1 MDGTASHDQLL
12 NDLAL
17 CVVVAWGFAVVA
29 KLIRQPLIVAY
40 LLAGVL
46 VGPVGLGWIADRE
59 AIATI
64 SELGLIFLLFMIGL
78 EIDLKKVL
86 TAGKAILVTSIVQVV
101 GGALLGV
108 IFFKLIGFSLGGG
121 KLDAVY
127 LAVAAALSSTVVIV
141 KILHDKRELDT
152 LAGRI
157 TLGVLVIQDLF
168 AILFL
173 AVQPDLNHPSFAAV
187 GLSLFKVAVLVAA
200 ALVAS
205 KYALPPLFR
214 AVARLPELVLVG
226 ALAWCFLVCGLA
238 TALGLSREMG
248 ALIAGVAISTFP
260 YALDVTA
267 KVTSL
272 RDFFLTIFFVALG
285 MTIPKPDWALL
296 GMALVFSG
304 FLIVSRFIT
313 VFFPLHRMNL
323 GHRVSFLPAL
333 SLSQVSE
340 FSLVIVA
347 LGQKLQ
353 HVSETVAGVV
363 AYAFAFL
370 AVDTSYAM
378 MKSEGI
384 LRRASPWLAR
394 LGLRDY
400 LPPKSAIETDTD
412 HIQKRIYFLGFF
424 STASSLLEELSRHDA
439 ALLKDIAVVDFNPLV
454 NTELRRRGIPIIYG
468 DISQR
473 ETLLHAGVAG
483 AEILICTIP
492 NSMLKGTS
500 NLRLVQQLREINP
513 SSQIIAP
520 AEFLSDVPKLYA
532 AGASFVSVPRMTEA
546 KVLRD
551 AVIAA
556 RENRLHHHR
565 EELHRDL
572 HERQEVIS

>member
-1 MDGTASHDQLL
+1 MCRCWDAR
-12 NDLAL
+12 
-17 CVVVAWGFAVVA
+17 CWG
-29 KLIRQPLIVAY
+29 
-40 LLAGVL
+40 
-46 VGPVGLGWIADRE
+46 WH
-59 AIATI
+59 
-64 SELGLIFLLFMIGL
+64 
-78 EIDLKKVL
+78 
-86 TAGKAILVTSIVQVV
+86 
-101 GGALLGV
+101 
-108 IFFKLIGFSLGGG
+108 FFKLIGFKLGEGR
-121 KLDAVY
+121 LDVVY
-127 LAVAAALSSTVVIV
+127 LATAAALSSTVVIV
-141 KILHDKRELDT
+141 KILHDKQELDT

-173 AVQPDLNHPSFAAV
+173 AIQPDLNHPSFGAV
-187 GLSLFKVAVLVAA
+187 GASLFKVAVLVAA
-200 ALVAS
+200 TLVAS

-238 TALGLSREMG
+238 TALDLSREMG

-285 MTIPKPDWALL
+285 MTIPKPDIALL
-296 GMALVFSG
+296 GLALSFAG

-323 GHRVSFLPAL
+323 GHRVSLIPAL
-333 SLSQVSE
+333 SLAQVSE

-370 AVDTSYAM
+370 AIGTSYGM
-378 MKSEGI
+378 MKSEAI
-384 LRRASPWLAR
+384 LRWTSPWLTR

-400 LPPKSAIETDTD
+400 LPPESTQLRETD
-412 HIQKRIYFLGFF
+412 HIRKPIYFLGFF
-424 STASSLLEELSRHDA
+424 STASSLLEELSRRDPD
-439 ALLKDIAVVDFNPLV
+439 LLKEVAVIDFNPLV

-473 ETLLHAGVAG
+473 ETLLHAGVAD

-500 NLRLVQQLREINP
+500 NLRLVQHLREINP
-513 SSQIIAP
+513 TAQIIAP
-520 AEFLSDVPKLYA
+520 AEQLSDVPKLYA

-551 AVIAA
+551 AIVAA
-556 RENRLHHHR
+556 RENRLHHQR
-565 EELHRDL
+565 DELHRDL